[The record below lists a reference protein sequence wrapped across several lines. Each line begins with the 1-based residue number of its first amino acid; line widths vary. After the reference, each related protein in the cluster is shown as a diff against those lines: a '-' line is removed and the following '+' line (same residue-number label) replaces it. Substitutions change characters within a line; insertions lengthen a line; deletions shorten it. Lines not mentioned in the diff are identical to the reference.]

1 MVHFHCKSN
10 KLHYNSSIQVY
21 LSIWPC
27 FPHSI
32 LPCPSLSQLP
42 LLSLCV
48 CCMCICVCSRYLVW
62 EETHMRFFFILN
74 LTLMHRKF
82 DQNRKALLQ
91 RTLPRLFSLPSVI
104 RKSAATVWPA
114 AIHVSSSPLHKESC
128 AQNRSLGWSSLKRES
143 SEMGAGAFLLP
154 FSPFYPAWLAI
165 TALLP

>member
-1 MVHFHCKSN
+1 MGGN
-10 KLHYNSSIQVY
+10 
-21 LSIWPC
+21 
-27 FPHSI
+27 
-32 LPCPSLSQLP
+32 
-42 LLSLCV
+42 
-48 CCMCICVCSRYLVW
+48 
-62 EETHMRFFFILN
+62 THAFFFILN

-114 AIHVSSSPLHKESC
+114 AIHVSSFPPHKESC

-165 TALLP
+165 TALLPQWAMSPAWRRRKSLGCLLMAVWIFLQVLECHTSNFYLNAK